1 LPLADELGDA
11 EEVPLAAAD
20 LLAALTTPEA
30 LLPAEAPADEPL
42 PPTEEPL
49 PPAEEPLPPADK
61 PLPPADEP
69 LPVGLAA
76 PDDWGT
82 AFAVILGVVTV
93 SP

>member
-1 LPLADELGDA
+1 MPLADELGDA

-49 PPAEEPLPPADK
+49 PPAEEPLPPAD
-61 PLPPADEP
+61 EP